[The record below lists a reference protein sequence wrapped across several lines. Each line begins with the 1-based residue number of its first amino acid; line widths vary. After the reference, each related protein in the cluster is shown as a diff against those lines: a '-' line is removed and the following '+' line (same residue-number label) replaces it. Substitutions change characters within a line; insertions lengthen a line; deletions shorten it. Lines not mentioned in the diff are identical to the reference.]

1 MRMNKRTKSR
11 GVAIAKNVQRI
22 EKKNN
27 NYELTKDK
35 EEEEQL

>member
-1 MRMNKRTKSR
+1 MNKRTKSR